1 MCHNK
6 NSSKVPLFFKH
17 HSFFVVDMVWEE
29 LHLIEV
35 SRSVGIL
42 SRPKQGSSYDT
53 NPNHALLTGNPS
65 KLPYIRIKFN
75 DPCQTYPTLKIC
87 QETWPRFW
95 WSHVIHM
102 KPPVEIQRVSL
113 NIITLSLFI
122 EGLGFGLV

>member
-17 HSFFVVDMVWEE
+17 HSFFVVDMVREE

-65 KLPYIRIKFN
+65 KLPYIRIKF
-75 DPCQTYPTLKIC
+75 DPPKYGNLMILAKPTLPLKYAKRLG
-87 QETWPRFW
+87 QD
-95 WSHVIHM
+95 SG
-102 KPPVEIQRVSL
+102 
-113 NIITLSLFI
+113 
-122 EGLGFGLV
+122 GLTSFT